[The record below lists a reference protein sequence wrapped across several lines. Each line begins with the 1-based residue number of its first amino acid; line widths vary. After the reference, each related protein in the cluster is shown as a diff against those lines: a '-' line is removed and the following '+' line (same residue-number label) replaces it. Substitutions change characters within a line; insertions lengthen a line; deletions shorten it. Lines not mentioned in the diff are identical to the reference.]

1 MSKLGQR
8 ILTAAIM
15 VAAVLAVLLVAP
27 PVVAQVVTVL
37 TILLGAWEWSV
48 FASCKTLASRV
59 VYVLAVAV
67 VMALGLQL
75 LPGLISVGTLQ
86 QASLVWWALAFLWLL
101 VFPRPIS
108 PLQSAAAGI
117 LVLVPAGI
125 GLLHILA
132 SGSSGPWLVLALL
145 AVVWASDIGAYFV
158 GRRWGR
164 MRLAPAVSP
173 GKTWEGLLGGL
184 ALAGAVGALVAALL
198 GLSPL
203 TVSAMALS
211 VAALSV
217 VGDLT
222 ESMFKRN
229 VGVKDS
235 GTLIPGHGGVLDRM
249 DSITAAVPLFVVE
262 ATWLGYLPPA

>member
-1 MSKLGQR
+1 
-8 ILTAAIM
+8 
-15 VAAVLAVLLVAP
+15 
-27 PVVAQVVTVL
+27 
-37 TILLGAWEWSV
+37 
-48 FASCKTLASRV
+48 
-59 VYVLAVAV
+59 
-67 VMALGLQL
+67 
-75 LPGLISVGTLQ
+75 
-86 QASLVWWALAFLWLL
+86 
-101 VFPRPIS
+101 
-108 PLQSAAAGI
+108 
-117 LVLVPAGI
+117 VLVPAGI